1 MASSASEEA
10 GSSRSL
16 EGLSNGQ
23 QRCQSSEALAEWRSS
38 EQVENGT
45 PSTSPP
51 YWDSDDDED
60 AGPKPSELY
69 GKYTWKIDKFSQIN
83 KRELRSNAFEVGG
96 YKWYI
101 LIYPQGCDVCN
112 HLSLFLCVANHD
124 KLLPGWSHFAQFTI
138 AVVNKDP
145 KKSKYSDTLHRF
157 WKKEHDW
164 GWKKFMEL
172 SKVLEGFIDADT
184 LIIKAQVQ
192 VIRERADRPFR
203 CLDCQYRRELVRVY
217 LTNVEQICRRFVEE
231 RRGRLGKLIED
242 KARWSSFCAFW
253 LGMDQ
258 NSRRRMSQQK
268 SDSILK
274 VLSKHFFIEKEVTST
289 LVMDSLYSGLK
300 AIEGQTKGK
309 KGKYLDAEEQLV
321 PIVRL
326 DNDMFVLVDDVLV
339 LLERAALELL
349 PPKDEKGPQNRT
361 KDGASGED
369 FNKDSIERDERRLT
383 ELGRRTIE
391 IFVLAHIFSKIEVS
405 YKEAVALK
413 RQEELIRE
421 EEAAWLAET
430 EQKVRK
436 ASDKEK
442 KSKKKQGKQ
451 KKNNRKTKDKGRDE
465 KSCIIEQEKAERDGC
480 SVDGNDYETEEP
492 EAAPEKPDMLED
504 GSDVSD
510 SVDCVP
516 EVNRPDFEDRGASP
530 VNWDTDT
537 SEMHPSTEET
547 SCRGLNGLSA
557 AQNGISGRNLSV
569 MDDSSSTCSTDS
581 VPSVAMNAPYRGTSS
596 NHKNQ
601 KSPSRSKSTSNTT
614 DWASEIHRQPLDALP
629 DTGKLTYTT
638 VSCRATR
645 SESQAI
651 AHSHEREVLKKEVI
665 VSQQRKLTEP
675 DLERPP
681 LEKPHVISPLRSPL
695 KGAASAVQSKLELKV
710 LATSDP
716 NSVRRTSLDSSK
728 LDPNS
733 VRRTSL
739 DSSKLTHK
747 STTLANSAETA
758 VSLKADPHKGIER
771 QVAEKPSVHSVSITP
786 QNFHSHEV
794 TASATTEK
802 PKSQVP
808 VLSTPLS
815 APVVPGPRPAA
826 SVVSTV
832 PTSPLLARS
841 VSATGQLGSDP
852 SPATHTYFPQS
863 YRNAILGNPVSGN
876 AAGFSQ
882 TYSPSSMINCSQPYP
897 QSPSLISGP
906 LFLRQGSER
915 IDPSCIRPSFSYGM
929 MSHDTN
935 GLQWESSQRDSR
947 SIPRDHRS
955 ILYEFQNFDVVQP
968 VSRTHDH
975 IPSEFPACTSGRQ
988 SQSALADEFPHLD
1001 IINDLLDDEHGI
1013 GRTSMPTIG
1022 FQSYSNGSHHLNRH
1036 FSFPGDIGMSADLG
1050 PLTSSSRIERTR
1062 SYHDDIQHNFYEG
1075 PFDSARD
1082 MIRQPNPRFIS
1093 GQIDGL
1099 VPNQWQMVGSDPSF
1113 LGMRTAENDPSY
1125 PYHVPDYSNMSCGGV
1140 NGYGVYRPPSGL

>member
-10 GSSRSL
+10 GCTRSL

-60 AGPKPSELY
+60 AGPKPSQLY

-124 KLLPGWSHFAQFTI
+124 KLLPGWGHFAQFTI

-192 VIRERADRPFR
+192 VISARVDRPFR

-231 RRGRLGKLIED
+231 RRGKLGKLIED

-258 NSRRRMSQQK
+258 DSRHQMSQDK
-268 SDSILK
+268 ADLILK
-274 VLSKHFFIEKEVTST
+274 VVVKHFFVEKEVTST

-309 KGKYLDAEEQLV
+309 KGKGKHLDAEEQLV

-326 DNDMFVLVDDVLV
+326 EEDMFVLVDDVLL
-339 LLERAALELL
+339 LLERAALEPL

-361 KDGASGED
+361 KDGASGEE

-405 YKEAVALK
+405 YQEAVALK

-421 EEAAWLAET
+421 EEEAET
-430 EQKVRK
+430 EQKAKK
-436 ASDKEK
+436 AFDKEK
-442 KSKKKQGKQ
+442 KLKKKQGKQ

-465 KSCIIEQEKAERDGC
+465 KSCIIEQEKTKQAGC
-480 SVDGNDYETEEP
+480 IVDGNDYETEEP
-492 EAAPEKPDMLED
+492 EAALEKPDMLED
-504 GSDVSD
+504 VSDVSD

-516 EVNRPDFEDRGASP
+516 EVNHPDFEDRGARP

-537 SEMHPSTEET
+537 SEMYHPTET
-547 SCRGLNGLSA
+547 SCSGLNGLSA
-557 AQNGISGRNLSV
+557 AQNGSSRSLSV
-569 MDDSSSTCSTDS
+569 MDDSSSVCSTDS
-581 VPSVAMNAPYRGTSS
+581 APSVAINAPYRGSSS
-596 NHKNQ
+596 NHKSQ
-601 KSPSRSKSTSNTT
+601 KSPSRMVNHRSKSTSNAT
-614 DWASEIHRQPLDALP
+614 DWVSEIHKQPVDALP
-629 DTGKLTYTT
+629 DAGKLTNTT
-638 VSCRATR
+638 LSYGATR
-645 SESQAI
+645 SASQSI
-651 AHSHEREVLKKEVI
+651 VHSLEQEVAKKEVI

-675 DLERPP
+675 DSEGPL
-681 LEKPHVISPLRSPL
+681 LEKPHVISPPRSPS
-695 KGAASAVQSKLELKV
+695 KGTVSAVQSKSELKV
-710 LATSDP
+710 STTSDP
-716 NSVRRTSLDSSK
+716 NSVKRLSSGS
-728 LDPNS
+728 P
-733 VRRTSL
+733 
-739 DSSKLTHK
+739 KLTHK
-747 STTLANSAETA
+747 STTSAETA
-758 VSLKADPHKGIER
+758 VLLKADPHKSIER
-771 QVAEKPSVHSVSITP
+771 QALENPSVETVSITLK
-786 QNFHSHEV
+786 NFRSHQV

-808 VLSTPLS
+808 ALSRPLS
-815 APVVPGPRPAA
+815 APVVPGPRPAT
-826 SVVSTV
+826 SVVSMV
-832 PTSPLLARS
+832 STSPLLARS
-841 VSATGQLGSDP
+841 VSAAGQLGSDP
-852 SPATHTYFPQS
+852 SPSTHSYVPQS
-863 YRNAILGNPVSGN
+863 YLNAIVGNPVSGN
-876 AAGFSQ
+876 AAGFGQS
-882 TYSPSSMINCSQPYP
+882 YSPSSMVNSSQPYP
-897 QSPSLISGP
+897 QSPPLISGQ
-906 LFLRQGSER
+906 LFLPQVSER
-915 IDPSCIRPSFSYGM
+915 IETSCIRPSFSYGM
-929 MSHDTN
+929 MNHDTLQN
-935 GLQWESSQRDSR
+935 GLQWESSQRDR
-947 SIPRDHRS
+947 SISRDHPS
-955 ILYEFQNFDVVQP
+955 ILNEFQNFDQFHP
-968 VSRTHDH
+968 VSRSHDH
-975 IPSEFPACTSGRQ
+975 IPSEFPACTSRRQ

-1001 IINDLLDDEHGI
+1001 IINDLLDEEHGI
-1013 GRTSMPTIG
+1013 GRTLMPTAG
-1022 FQSYSNGSHHLNRH
+1022 VQSYSNGSHHLNRH

-1050 PLTSSSRIERTR
+1050 PSTSSCRFERTR
-1062 SYHDDIQHNFYEG
+1062 SYHEDIQHNLYEG

-1093 GQIDGL
+1093 GQMDGL
-1099 VPNQWQMVGSDPSF
+1099 VPNQWQVMGGSDPSF

-1125 PYHVPDYSNMSCGGV
+1125 PYHHVPDYLNMSSCGV
-1140 NGYGVYRPPSGL
+1140 NGYGVYRPPPNGL